1 MTRDGGAWMAV
12 VVAAAIAA
20 AVSAPT
26 AMRAQTQG
34 QRPAGQVT
42 FTKDI
47 APILQRSC
55 QQCHTPEGGA
65 PMSLVTYDEVRPFA
79 RAIKHRTSLGPHAGV
94 MPPWFVEKN
103 IGIQHYK
110 FDPSLSDAE
119 IAAIAAWVDGGAVRG
134 NPDDMPAPRKVTTG
148 EHGWLLGTPD
158 LTVKS
163 PEVFVPA
170 MAPDRWG
177 SIGSTPAGLTEDRW
191 VKSVEVREVN
201 DIPRGEATK
210 TVGGRFVFHHMN
222 YSSAVPGQPGSV
234 AWPIHEIGRNPDVFP
249 DTAGRLLRASSVLE
263 FNASHIHAN
272 GHDTHAH
279 LEFGF
284 KFFPVG
290 YQPLYKR
297 SPTLVGNGNDLDVKP
312 NTAGQEIHAYAT
324 LQEHTKIIAFEPH
337 LHAPGTRMCL
347 EAIWGMNIQQL
358 TCAGYDHNWVK
369 QYIYEDDDAPL
380 LPKGTILHLM
390 GFLDTTPAN
399 KNPADPRNW
408 AGGGRRSVANMFI
421 DLGYSVSMTEEQ
433 FQAEMA
439 KRRERMNNRNDYDL
453 GCPLCWAPPVV
464 STPARTT
471 TQQGGIQQ

>member
-1 MTRDGGAWMAV
+1 LLRTHRMAAPENRSAVFGRPCYHLPGNGVLAGHAGGTMTRDGGARMA
-12 VVAAAIAA
+12 VVAAAAFAA

-34 QRPAGQVT
+34 QRPIGQVT
-42 FTKDI
+42 FTRDI

-65 PMSLVTYDEVRPFA
+65 PMSLVTYDDVRPFA
-79 RAIKHRTSLGPHAGV
+79 RAIKRRTSLGPHAGV

-110 FDPSLSDAE
+110 YDPSLSDAE
-119 IAAIAAWVDGGAVRG
+119 IEAIAAWVDGGAVRG
-134 NPDDMPAPRKVTTG
+134 NPDDMPPPRKVTTG

-158 LTVKS
+158 LIVKS
-163 PEVFVPA
+163 PEVLVPA

-177 SIGSTPAGLTEDRW
+177 SIGSTPTGLTEDRW

-222 YSSAVPGQPGSV
+222 YSSAVPEQPGSV

-284 KFFPVG
+284 TFFPVG
-290 YQPLYKR
+290 YQPLCKR

-312 NTAGQEIHAYAT
+312 NAAGQEIHAYAT

-369 QYIYEDDDAPL
+369 QYIYEDDAAPL
-380 LPKGTILHLM
+380 LPKGTILHLI

-399 KNPADPRNW
+399 KNPADPR
-408 AGGGRRSVANMFI
+408 
-421 DLGYSVSMTEEQ
+421 
-433 FQAEMA
+433 
-439 KRRERMNNRNDYDL
+439 
-453 GCPLCWAPPVV
+453 
-464 STPARTT
+464 
-471 TQQGGIQQ
+471 